1 MLETVTTWD
10 FLSGPI
16 IEISL
21 SNAEGVGSVPGEELI
36 IHMPPTK
43 TET

>member
-21 SNAEGVGSVPGEELI
+21 SNAEGVGSVPGGGANNP
-36 IHMPPTK
+36 HASQPK
-43 TET
+43 N